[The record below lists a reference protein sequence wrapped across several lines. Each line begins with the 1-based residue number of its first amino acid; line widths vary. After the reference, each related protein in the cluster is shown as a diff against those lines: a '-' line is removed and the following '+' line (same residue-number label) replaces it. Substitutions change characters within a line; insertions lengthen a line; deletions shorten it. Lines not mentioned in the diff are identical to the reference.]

1 MSALF
6 EELDWSPTPI
16 GPVSLRRR
24 RDLRLGADVYEV
36 KLGEE
41 FLMSSWFTESEVAL
55 ARSGLAMCHGE
66 ALDVVV
72 GGLGLGYTAAAVLDD
87 PRVRSLTIVEYL
99 APVIAWHRDG
109 LLPLG
114 EKLVGDPRCRIVEG
128 DFFAMGRGEGFD
140 PEAPGRQFDAI
151 LLDIDHSPEALL
163 DPRSTSFY
171 TPEGLGTL
179 ARHLAPQGVFGLWSN
194 DPPDPRF
201 TERLAGAFSRV
212 EPETVRFHNPLQD
225 REAVQSV
232 YLARR

>member
-99 APVIAWHRDG
+99 APVIAWHRDR

-128 DFFAMGRGEGFD
+128 DFFAMSRGEGF
-140 PEAPGRQFDAI
+140 
-151 LLDIDHSPEALL
+151 
-163 DPRSTSFY
+163 
-171 TPEGLGTL
+171 
-179 ARHLAPQGVFGLWSN
+179 
-194 DPPDPRF
+194 
-201 TERLAGAFSRV
+201 
-212 EPETVRFHNPLQD
+212 
-225 REAVQSV
+225 
-232 YLARR
+232 

>member
-24 RDLRLGADVYEV
+24 RDLRLGVDVYEV

-41 FLMSSWFTESEVAL
+41 FLMSSWFTESEIAL

-87 PRVRSLTIVEYL
+87 PRVRSLVIVEYL

-114 EKLVGDPRCRIVEG
+114 KRLFDDPRCRVVEG
-128 DFFAMGRGEGFD
+128 DFFAMSRGEGFD
-140 PEAPGRQFDAI
+140 PEKPGRLFDAI

-163 DPRSTSFY
+163 DTRSTSFY
-171 TPEGLGTL
+171 TPEGLGSL
-179 ARHLAPQGVFGLWSN
+179 ACHLTQEGVFGLWSN
-194 DPPDPRF
+194 DPPDPLF
-201 TERLAGAFSRV
+201 AERLAGTFREV
-212 EPETVRFHNPLQD
+212 IPETVRFHNPLQD
-225 REAVQSV
+225 REAVQGV